1 MFKILAILGGCGALM
16 LAGLV
21 AIFCWGYRVG
31 CRDMARSEVAAW
43 KLRGG
48 DGH

>member
-1 MFKILAILGGCGALM
+1 MFRILSIIGGGVVL
-16 LAGLV
+16 LFVAGV
-21 AIFCWGYRVG
+21 AMFAWGYRVG